1 MPHRDA
7 VDLALPSSLLR
18 RHDARVL
25 DPATAPRELDPR
37 TGDSLPAPSSTVY
50 LTTRLLVA
58 GLLGLSA
65 VDRIE
70 ELQRVLREAGYA
82 VSLRPDAADDAFGRW
97 LLVAVESG
105 ADAGVGKEFE
115 QVRSAPM
122 DPEDPVTRIDPG
134 LRVGEVGIEEIDEG
148 YASRVYV
155 VPDAGVQEPDP
166 WSLLLAAR
174 AAGVKGVDLE
184 HLVLPGGGGLYW
196 GGQGGG
202 LYWGGQGGGLY
213 WGGQGGGLYWG
224 GQGGIPGVAP
234 DRTPVQLAL
243 PDPTRPARLRR
254 HPVVVIPDTGLG
266 EHPWF
271 TGSDLAVQLRSLL
284 GWPILPGGRPTPWPE
299 GTGVVDELTG
309 ALDPLSGHGT
319 FVAGVVRQAAPG
331 ARIVALPVLDSAGL
345 AAEQDVMRTLTV
357 VLVLHL
363 ISQSQ
368 GRETFEESGGVVDVL
383 NLSMGFYHQDGEV
396 THHPVRSLVDLF
408 GRAGVGVA
416 ATAGNQATT
425 TPMYPGGWAAQ
436 AGTDPDPTG
445 PVPMVC
451 VGALNPDG
459 CTVAMF
465 SNAGPWVTTHRPGVN
480 VVSTLPV
487 TFDASAQALRATAS
501 PSTPDQVRATPDP
514 DNFAGGFGVWSGSS
528 FAVPRLA
535 GQLAHE
541 VAAAMADG
549 HEGDAA
555 KEMWRR
561 AGQGLARLLEEDEC

>member
-1 MPHRDA
+1 M
-7 VDLALPSSLLR
+7 
-18 RHDARVL
+18 
-25 DPATAPRELDPR
+25 
-37 TGDSLPAPSSTVY
+37 
-50 LTTRLLVA
+50 
-58 GLLGLSA
+58 
-65 VDRIE
+65 
-70 ELQRVLREAGYA
+70 
-82 VSLRPDAADDAFGRW
+82 
-97 LLVAVESG
+97 
-105 ADAGVGKEFE
+105 
-115 QVRSAPM
+115 
-122 DPEDPVTRIDPG
+122 
-134 LRVGEVGIEEIDEG
+134 
-148 YASRVYV
+148 
-155 VPDAGVQEPDP
+155 
-166 WSLLLAAR
+166 
-174 AAGVKGVDLE
+174 KGVDLE
-184 HLVLPGGGGLYW
+184 HLVLPGGGGLYWGGQGGGLYW

-243 PDPTRPARLRR
+243 PDPTRPAPLRR

-271 TGSDLAVQLRSLL
+271 TGSDLAVQRRSLL

-319 FVAGVVRQAAPG
+319 FVAGVVRQAASR

-345 AAEQDVMRTLTV
+345 AAEQDVMRT
-357 VLVLHL
+357 
-363 ISQSQ
+363 

-396 THHPVRSLVDLF
+396 THHPVRSLLALF
-408 GRAGVGVA
+408 GRAGIGVVA
-416 ATAGNQATT
+416 AAGNQATT
-425 TPMYPGGWAAQ
+425 TPMYPGGWATA
-436 AGTDPDPTG
+436 AGTHPDPTG

-487 TFDASAQALRATAS
+487 TFDASAQAVRAT
-501 PSTPDQVRATPDP
+501 TPPPPPGTVRATPDP
-514 DNFAGGFGVWSGSS
+514 DNFAGGFGVWSGTS
-528 FAVPRLA
+528 FAVPWLA
-535 GQLAHE
+535 GQLAHDL
-541 VAAAMADG
+541 ATQLA
-549 HEGDAA
+549 EGAHG
-555 KEMWRR
+555 RR